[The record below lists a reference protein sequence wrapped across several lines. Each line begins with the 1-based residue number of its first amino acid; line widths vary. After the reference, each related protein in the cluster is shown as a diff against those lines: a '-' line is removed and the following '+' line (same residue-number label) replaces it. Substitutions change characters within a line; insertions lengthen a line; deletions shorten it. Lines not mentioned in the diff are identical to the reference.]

1 MMVVLTHNVAC
12 WTFIMGILKAW
23 TFLVVFAVFFTS
35 YLAQKVKVYLT
46 SEIEYFGFTCADIF
60 GKHSY
65 YANQRP
71 YMTFS
76 FLRVSLNTDDFLNWI
91 ALSLHS

>member
-35 YLAQKVKVYLT
+35 YLAQKVKGNLT
-46 SEIEYFGFTCADIF
+46 SEIEYFGLLERIF
-60 GKHSY
+60 LENTHNLPIHG
-65 YANQRP
+65 P
-71 YMTFS
+71 YMTF
-76 FLRVSLNTDDFLNWI
+76 
-91 ALSLHS
+91 